1 MIGALLAN
9 FNTRIMKIEDYE
21 AVSRLWSGIQGMGMR
36 SLDDSQAGIAKFLI
50 RNPNT
55 CFVAEQDGQIVGVI
69 LSGHDGRRGYIYH
82 AAVSP
87 EFRGQGIGKEL
98 LRQAIAALKTEGI
111 HKAGLLVFASNEI
124 GNAFWESQGWVRRTD
139 IYYRNKSL
147 NEDNK

>member
-1 MIGALLAN
+1 LAN
-9 FNTRIMKIEDYE
+9 FSTRIMKNEDYE
-21 AVSRLWSGIQGMGMR
+21 AVYSLWSGIQGMGMR

-55 CFVAEQDGQIVGVI
+55 CFVTEQEGQIVGVI

-98 LRQAIAALKTEGI
+98 LGHAIAALKAEGI

-124 GNAFWESQGWVRRTD
+124 GNAFWESQGWEQRTD
-139 IYYRNKSL
+139 VYYRNKSL
-147 NEDNK
+147 NEENK

>member
-1 MIGALLAN
+1 LIN
-9 FNTRIMKIEDYE
+9 FNTRIMKTEDYE

-87 EFRGQGIGKEL
+87 EFRSQGIGKEL
-98 LRQAIAALKTEGI
+98 LGQAIAALKAEGI

-124 GNAFWESQGWVRRTD
+124 GNTFWESQGWERRTD

-147 NEDNK
+147 NEENK